1 MTIPMPKKEYI
12 SIQMTPEHRN
22 RYNIL
27 TGALLE
33 RQQSDRAIWLHA
45 IFCPLTKIS
54 SISLNRTCRLMV
66 STLRPFVCASKS
78 ALVLT
83 TNTPPLK

>member
-27 TGALLE
+27 TDALLE
-33 RQQSDRAIWLHA
+33 RQQSDRSYLRRSIFSAILSCLSVDPAKFTEIGIIGSPSTSHL
-45 IFCPLTKIS
+45 CRVLQTS
-54 SISLNRTCRLMV
+54 SKT
-66 STLRPFVCASKS
+66 
-78 ALVLT
+78 
-83 TNTPPLK
+83 

>member
-33 RQQSDRAIWLHA
+33 RQQSDRSYLAACYLLSA
-45 IFCPLTKIS
+45 DEDIFDIS
-54 SISLNRTCRLMV
+54 VCQRILPQKPSQPRRL
-66 STLRPFVCASKS
+66 
-78 ALVLT
+78 LV
-83 TNTPPLK
+83 

>member
-27 TGALLE
+27 TDALLE
-33 RQQSDRAIWLHA
+33 RQQSD
-45 IFCPLTKIS
+45 
-54 SISLNRTCRLMV
+54 
-66 STLRPFVCASKS
+66 
-78 ALVLT
+78 
-83 TNTPPLK
+83 